1 MKNRYYDTIFWKLY
15 NDYKQSNH
23 QISKINV
30 DITVNCSQEENMKFM
45 RYNGKI
51 AALVM
56 ILRTSWEIC
65 YTIFK
70 IRDIFFLNCSSKIG
84 VMIQKY
90 QISILRE
97 IYFSLTWD
105 KNILILFLLLKYLP
119 SRLHQY
125 ESPTYRKEL
134 FHENRNRKLVDQLH
148 ALPPF
153 LKRTF
158 FPLTDLLQSSR
169 GGLWYFP
176 EGAGG
181 E

>member
-1 MKNRYYDTIFWKLY
+1 MKNRYYDTIFW
-15 NDYKQSNH
+15 NKQSNH
-23 QISKINV
+23 QISKIVV
-30 DITVNCSQEENMKFM
+30 DITVNCM

-51 AALVM
+51 TPLVM
-56 ILRTSWEIC
+56 ILRQVENFVTQFLK
-65 YTIFK
+65 FK
-70 IRDIFFLNCSSKIG
+70 TFFSQLLFKNRSYDSEL
-84 VMIQKY
+84 Y

-119 SRLHQY
+119 SRLHQC
-125 ESPTYRKEL
+125 ESPTDRKEL

-158 FPLTDLLQSSR
+158 FPLTD
-169 GGLWYFP
+169 FTK
-176 EGAGG
+176 
-181 E
+181 